1 MYNRFGES
9 MIDRLHHRL
18 VFEIDNIIYYFLIFS
33 NLIYPLIFVLFV
45 IYLLKSNKIKINN
58 YVWIPVKISIIY
70 LSLLIIT
77 FLISESNL
85 IDFLKF
91 GVRRVT
97 MPIIMMLYIF
107 SFMVLKEMKI
117 YDNLIKYSRKK

>member
-1 MYNRFGES
+1 

-18 VFEIDNIIYYFLIFS
+18 VFEIDIIINYFLIYS

-45 IYLLKSNKIKINN
+45 IFLLKSNKIKINN

-70 LSLLIIT
+70 LSLLII
-77 FLISESNL
+77 FYLISNSEIINIL
-85 IDFLKF
+85 LQNT
-91 GVRRVT
+91 VRRTT
-97 MPIIMMLYIF
+97 MPIMMMLYIF

-117 YDNLIKYSRKK
+117 LILTLVLTTMS